1 MAADHRISELLA
13 LCGSGDSSALEEM
26 FPLVMD
32 ELRRMA
38 HAHMRKEGVG
48 HTLQTTALINE
59 AYLKLVKQKDL
70 KLKNRTHFFAVASK
84 VMRHILLDYARTRTR
99 DKRGGGAA
107 HVEFNDAANISVERS
122 AEIIA
127 LDEALTRLAD
137 IDPLKSQIV
146 EMRHFGG
153 MTVEETAEAL
163 AIAPIT
169 VMRHWNMAKA
179 WLRREI
185 VND

>member
-1 MAADHRISELLA
+1 MDADHLTSQLLELYN
-13 LCGSGDSSALEEM
+13 SGDTEALETL
-26 FPLVMD
+26 FPLVIH
-32 ELRRMA
+32 ELRQIA
-38 HAHMRKEGVG
+38 HAHMRKEGVA

-59 AYLKLVKQKDL
+59 AYLKLIKQKDF
-70 KLKNRTHFFAVASK
+70 KWHNRTHFFAVASK

-99 DKRGGGAA
+99 SKRGGDAV
-107 HVEFNDAANISVERS
+107 HVEFDEAIGVSNEKT

-127 LDEALTRLAD
+127 LDEALTRLAEVD
-137 IDPLKSQIV
+137 SLKAQIV

-163 AIAPIT
+163 DVAPIT

-185 VND
+185 VN

>member
-1 MAADHRISELLA
+1 MAADHQISELLK
-13 LCGSGDSSALEEM
+13 LSGNGVSSALEEM

-59 AYLKLVKQKDL
+59 AYLKLINQKDQAWQ
-70 KLKNRTHFFAVASK
+70 NRTHFFAVASK
-84 VMRHILLDYARTRTR
+84 VMRHILLDYARTRSR
-99 DKRGGGAA
+99 DKRGGGAV
-107 HVEFNDAANISVERS
+107 HVEFNDAANISAERS
-122 AEIIA
+122 DEIIA
-127 LDEALTRLAD
+127 LDEALTRLAE

-163 AIAPIT
+163 EIAPIT
-169 VMRHWNMAKA
+169 VMRHWNLAKA

>member
-1 MAADHRISELLA
+1 MGTDHQISKLLA
-13 LCGSGDSSALEEM
+13 LCGNGDGSALEEM

-59 AYLKLVKQKDL
+59 AYLKLINQKDQEWQ
-70 KLKNRTHFFAVASK
+70 NRTHFFAVASK
-84 VMRHILLDYARTRTR
+84 VMRHILLDYARTRSR
-99 DKRGGGAA
+99 DKRGGGAV

-122 AEIIA
+122 EEIIA
-127 LDEALTRLAD
+127 LDEALTHLAE
-137 IDPLKSQIV
+137 IDSLKSQIV

-185 VND
+185 VSD